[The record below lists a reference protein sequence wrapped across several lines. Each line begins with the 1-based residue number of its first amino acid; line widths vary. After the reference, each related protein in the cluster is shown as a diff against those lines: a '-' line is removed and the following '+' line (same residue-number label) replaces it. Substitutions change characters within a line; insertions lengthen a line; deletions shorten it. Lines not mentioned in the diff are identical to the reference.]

1 MRNELNKLKQK
12 ARMIHGE
19 REEKKE
25 SKWREEHDQIQ
36 KTIQLARK
44 MKELQQKGDKES
56 KAMIQE
62 LSAMVP

>member
-1 MRNELNKLKQK
+1 VRNELNKLKQK
-12 ARMIHGE
+12 ARMIYGE

-44 MKELQQKGDKES
+44 MKELKQKGD
-56 KAMIQE
+56 
-62 LSAMVP
+62 